1 LAAVERIVAQ
11 ISVWAMPLIVGV
23 VLHELAHGLVA
34 FRLGDSTA
42 ARAGR
47 LTLNPIAHVDLFGT
61 VLLPLLLVAAHSPFV
76 FGYAKPVPV
85 NFSRLRHPKR
95 DMVWVAAAG
104 PTTNIGLAV
113 ASALALRSSLFL
125 AAFGSAAEVAGTSL
139 FASWLAATLQ
149 ASVAVNVVLA
159 VFNLLPIP
167 PLDGGRVLV
176 GLLPPRQA
184 LALSRVEPFGIP
196 IVLVLLASN
205 ALGQVLGP
213 VVHACLQVLL

>member
-1 LAAVERIVAQ
+1 MQ
-11 ISVWAMPLIVGV
+11 ISVWAVPLIAAV
-23 VLHELAHGLVA
+23 VLHELAHGYVA

-47 LTLNPIAHVDLFGT
+47 LTLNPLAHVDLFGT
-61 VLLPLLLVAAHSPFV
+61 VLLPVLLVAAHSPFV

-85 NFSRLRHPKR
+85 NFARLRYPKR

-104 PTTNIGLAV
+104 PATNVLLAIG
-113 ASALALRSSLFL
+113 SALALRSPVFSAAL
-125 AAFGSAAEVAGTSL
+125 AASSDVPGPGLL
-139 FASWLAATLQ
+139 FSSWLAVSLQ

-184 LALSRVEPFGIP
+184 LALSRVEPFGIL

-205 ALGQVLGP
+205 ALSQVLGP
-213 VVHACLQVLL
+213 VVHACLEWLL